1 MTALSDQCDVIRG
14 WLNLGPDVYPDSVV
28 TSWIRMAEE
37 ALSKRLRV
45 KEMVQIDVGTLVQDR
60 YLLPSDWREMDFIR
74 VIDGKPRR
82 YVPRD
87 DFYNPDEPFASDQ
100 KNCYTIAGN
109 YIIVG
114 GTSATAPIQLEIT
127 YYQDIPPLD
136 VDPNWIILKAP
147 TLYTIAA
154 LGIASMYAI
163 EDERGPLWSGQVDT
177 LVQDMN
183 DEHARSKASGSRLTV
198 RHRRSF
204 G

>member
-14 WLNLGPDVYPDSVV
+14 WLAIGPDVYPDSVV

-37 ALSKRLRV
+37 AISKRLRV
-45 KEMVQIDVGTLVQDR
+45 KEMIQIDVGTLVQDP
-60 YLLPSDWREMDFIR
+60 YLLPDDWREMDFVR
-74 VIDGKPRR
+74 VIGGKPRR

-87 DFYNPDEPFASDQ
+87 DYYNTDQEFADDQ
-100 KNCYTIAGN
+100 KNCYTLVGK

-114 GTSATAPIQLEIT
+114 GVVSTAPIQLEIS
-127 YYQDIPPLD
+127 YYQDIPPLGT
-136 VDPNWIILKAP
+136 DPNWILTKSP
-147 TLYTIAA
+147 TLYTVAT

-163 EDERGPLWSGQVDT
+163 EDERGPLWQGQTDT
-177 LVQDMN
+177 LIDDLNVD
-183 DEHARSKASGSRLTV
+183 HARSKASGSRLTL

>member
-1 MTALSDQCDVIRG
+1 MTALSDQCDVIRS
-14 WLNLGPDVYPDSVV
+14 WLNLGADVYPDSVV

-45 KEMVQIDVGTLVQDR
+45 KEMVQIDVGTLIQDR

-74 VIDGKPRR
+74 VIGGKARR

-100 KNCYTIAGN
+100 KNCYTLSGN

-114 GTSATAPIQLEIT
+114 GISATAPTQLEIT
-127 YYQDIPPLD
+127 YYQDIPPLG

-147 TLYTIAA
+147 TLYTIAT
-154 LGIASMYAI
+154 LGIASMYSI

-183 DEHARSKASGSRLTV
+183 DEHSRSKASGSRLTL